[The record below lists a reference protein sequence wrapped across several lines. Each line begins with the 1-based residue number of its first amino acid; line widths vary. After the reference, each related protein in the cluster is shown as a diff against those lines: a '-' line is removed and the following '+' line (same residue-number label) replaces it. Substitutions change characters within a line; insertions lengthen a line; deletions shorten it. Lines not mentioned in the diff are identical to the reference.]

1 MNRKQI
7 YSMVRERVLT
17 LRERGPVVLL
27 DSQLSGHRA
36 SGKIYLAGLPRRILS
51 FRADIQPDATAE
63 KTDAVTSPVTDT
75 GSSPMPEQ
83 GSGPTPERGSD
94 PTPER
99 GPGPMPER
107 GSGPGIKSG
116 TLKAV
121 PWEQLRQFRSA
132 TKGMILGYLGYDL
145 KNYTEDLVSANP
157 DEVLAPDMWFMSPG
171 ILMEIDPDI
180 GNVIYLAG
188 DEDMLNG
195 GEVMDSQDGE
205 CEKGLPKKK
214 PAIGPVNSGMAYP
227 AYRDLINEA
236 RRRIGEGDF
245 YEINLT
251 NQLRADFEG
260 DTYDLFEAMR
270 EAGPVPFASYIS
282 GIDGTTDICCA
293 SPERFLARDG
303 GRVVSEPI
311 KGTVAAGMNARED
324 HEAVSRLRNSAK
336 DQAENLMIVDLVR
349 NDLGRIAV
357 KGSVKVDAL
366 FEIQSFK
373 TVHQMVSAISA
384 EVPPASDPVSII
396 KACYPMGSMTGAPK
410 ISAMKSIE
418 ELENYRRGIYSGAIG
433 YIKENGD
440 FDFNVVIRTAVVK
453 DGRLF
458 YCTGGAITGD
468 SDPELEWEESWIK
481 ARALLRVFGKKTENS
496 ISEMIPARSGL

>member
-1 MNRKQI
+1 MCAMKRKKI
-7 YSMVRERVLT
+7 YSMVRELVLI
-17 LRERGPVVLL
+17 LRAKGPVVLL
-27 DSQLSGHRA
+27 DSQLPGHRA
-36 SGKIYLAGLPRRILS
+36 SGKIYLAGLPRSILS
-51 FRADIQPDATAE
+51 FRADVLPDSTAD
-63 KTDAVTSPVTDT
+63 KSDAVHSPVPVP
-75 GSSPMPEQ
+75 GSVDIFV
-83 GSGPTPERGSD
+83 PER
-94 PTPER
+94 E
-99 GPGPMPER
+99 PGPITER
-107 GSGPGIKSG
+107 EPGPITDRVTGPGINSG
-116 TLKAV
+116 SLNAA

-132 TKGMILGYLGYDL
+132 TKGMLLGYLGYDL
-145 KNYTEDLVSANP
+145 KNYTEDLISANP
-157 DEVLAPDMWFMSPG
+157 DAVQAPDMWFMSPG
-171 ILMEIDPDI
+171 ILMEIDPVT
-180 GNVIYLAG
+180 GNVTYLAG
-188 DEDMLNG
+188 DENMLKE
-195 GEVMDSQDGE
+195 GEVLDGHDAGSVM
-205 CEKGLPKKK
+205 GLPSKK
-214 PAIGPVNSGMAYP
+214 PSIGPVQSGMAYP
-227 AYRDLINEA
+227 VYRNLVNEA

-251 NQLRADFEG
+251 NQLRAGFEG

-282 GIDGTTDICCA
+282 GIDGATDICCA
-293 SPERFLARDG
+293 SPERFLARDAE
-303 GRVVSEPI
+303 RVVSEPI
-311 KGTVAAGMNARED
+311 KGTVAAGRNARED

-357 KGSVKVDAL
+357 KGSVKVDTL

-373 TVHQMVSAISA
+373 TVHQMVSAVSA
-384 EVPPASDPVSII
+384 EVPPESDPVSII

-453 DGRLF
+453 GDHLF

>member
-1 MNRKQI
+1 MNRKEI
-7 YSMVRERVLT
+7 YSMVRELVLT
-17 LRERGPVVLL
+17 LREMGPVVLL
-27 DSQLSGHRA
+27 DSQLPVHRA

-51 FRADIQPDATAE
+51 FRADILPDTPAE
-63 KTDAVTSPVTDT
+63 KSDAVASPVQDP
-75 GSSPMPEQ
+75 GYVDIPVPERA
-83 GSGPTPERGSD
+83 SGPIPDRDT
-94 PTPER
+94 
-99 GPGPMPER
+99 
-107 GSGPGIKSG
+107 GPGIISG
-116 TLKAV
+116 SLSAV

-145 KNYTEDLVSANP
+145 KNYTEDLLSANP
-157 DEVLAPDMWFMSPG
+157 DAVQAPDMWFMSPG
-171 ILMEIDPDI
+171 ILMEIDPVT
-180 GNVIYLAG
+180 GNVAYLAG
-188 DEDMLNG
+188 NENMLKG
-195 GEVMDSQDGE
+195 KEVMDGQDGE
-205 CEKGLPKKK
+205 SEKGLPKKK
-214 PAIGPVNSGMAYP
+214 PSIGSVDSGMTYS
-227 AYRDLINEA
+227 AYRDLVNEA
-236 RRRIGEGDF
+236 RQRIGEGDF

-251 NQLRADFEG
+251 NQLRAHFEG

-282 GIDGTTDICCA
+282 GIDGAIDICCA
-293 SPERFLARDG
+293 SPERFLARNG
-303 GRVVSEPI
+303 ERVVSEPI
-311 KGTVAAGMNARED
+311 KGTVAAGRNARED
-324 HEAVSRLRNSAK
+324 HEAVTRLRNSAK

-373 TVHQMVSAISA
+373 TVHQMVSAVSA
-384 EVPPASDPVSII
+384 EVPPESDPVGII

-410 ISAMKSIE
+410 ISAMKAIE

-433 YIKENGD
+433 YIRENGD

-453 DGRLF
+453 GDRLF

-481 ARALLRVFGKKTENS
+481 ARALLHVFEKRGKTVSKK
-496 ISEMIPARSGL
+496 